1 MCASLIFIR
10 LLFVYRPIIKWE
22 TEISENVFYLRRIMY
37 LRRDLELIR
46 FTESCNFCEFVLK
59 GQGRRLQNLEGHV
72 ERIPN
77 KGNVQL
83 EFPRKESG

>member
-1 MCASLIFIR
+1 MRLIDIHTASLCVSSHHKVGIA
-10 LLFVYRPIIKWE
+10 K
-22 TEISENVFYLRRIMY
+22 TEISENVFYRIMY